1 AVGAGIPHSGG
12 NRFLRRSNAM
22 CIDHV
27 LTFPVPLE
35 DASLLAD
42 YCGFEV
48 YPTYSTN
55 RADETPRFSVVA
67 LHRHKARLETLAV
80 ADTEKS
86 AHAFRDMAEITAA
99 YYLHFRR

>member
-1 AVGAGIPHSGG
+1 
-12 NRFLRRSNAM
+12 M

-48 YPTYSTN
+48 YPTYRGPLGIRKLSYVKLFKLN
-55 RADETPRFSVVA
+55 G
-67 LHRHKARLETLAV
+67 
-80 ADTEKS
+80 
-86 AHAFRDMAEITAA
+86 
-99 YYLHFRR
+99 

>member
-1 AVGAGIPHSGG
+1 
-12 NRFLRRSNAM
+12 M

-42 YCGFEV
+42 YRFEV

-55 RADETPRFSVVA
+55 RADETPVFPWW
-67 LHRHKARLETLAV
+67 
-80 ADTEKS
+80 
-86 AHAFRDMAEITAA
+86 
-99 YYLHFRR
+99 HFIATKPGWKR

>member
-1 AVGAGIPHSGG
+1 
-12 NRFLRRSNAM
+12 M

-67 LHRHKARLETLAV
+67 LHRHKARLETLA
-80 ADTEKS
+80 
-86 AHAFRDMAEITAA
+86 HAFRDMAEITAA

>member
-1 AVGAGIPHSGG
+1 
-12 NRFLRRSNAM
+12 M

-67 LHRHKARLETLAV
+67 LHRGGKREPQ
-80 ADTEKS
+80 KIPP
-86 AHAFRDMAEITAA
+86 FRIVEFFGGVVRGMTT
-99 YYLHFRR
+99 RQR

>member
-1 AVGAGIPHSGG
+1 
-12 NRFLRRSNAM
+12 M

-48 YPTYSTN
+48 YPTYSAN